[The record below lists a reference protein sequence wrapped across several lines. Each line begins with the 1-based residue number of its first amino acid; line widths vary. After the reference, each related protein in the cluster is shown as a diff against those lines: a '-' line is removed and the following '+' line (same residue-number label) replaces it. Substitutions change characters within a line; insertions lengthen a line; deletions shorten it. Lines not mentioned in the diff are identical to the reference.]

1 MQLEM
6 FIPIVLFICI
16 FLAIKVVVDARVRRR
31 LVETNGS
38 EELVKVMLAAD
49 EEARRGNALKWGLV
63 SVAIGGAF
71 FMQQMFKLDEND
83 PATFGLLF
91 VAAGA
96 ALLHA
101 LHQQGQSESGAAQ
114 AFEAANAALTAAD
127 AACEHDFDQTF
138 GFELAKAQIARRINQ
153 LADSTSVAILATLPG
168 RTDLI
173 DAIFS

>member
-83 PATFGLLF
+83 PATFGLLPEGIIP
-91 VAAGA
+91 VY
-96 ALLHA
+96 
-101 LHQQGQSESGAAQ
+101 QDPTRSG
-114 AFEAANAALTAAD
+114 LVP
-127 AACEHDFDQTF
+127 
-138 GFELAKAQIARRINQ
+138 R
-153 LADSTSVAILATLPG
+153 
-168 RTDLI
+168 
-173 DAIFS
+173 